1 MARPLKDG
9 ANYFPKDIDFYTDDK
24 VRLLRAEFGAKG
36 MYMLDYLLCEIYK
49 SGYYIQWDDDKCAL
63 VSDGAGCGCTP
74 EFVGEFVN
82 GCIRR
87 SFFNK
92 GVFDMFGVLT
102 SAGIQRRFIR
112 MLNQRTKY
120 TFIEEYFLLDIDDT
134 DDVPEGILNKLTF
147 KKIISNE
154 NSIIN
159 NENPVIN
166 TDNTQIKENQNKTEK
181 NIVDNSNRST
191 AVAAIVA
198 SYQQNIGMLSPK
210 VAEQLTSWL
219 DTVDVSLILYAIDQA
234 VENGVRKPVYI
245 YSILQ
250 NQYACGITTR
260 EQAEAAKVERQS
272 KKSTGK
278 KNTFQ
283 DYGSDGYETDLAI
296 TLQELGVGDNNEQS

>member
-1 MARPLKDG
+1 MSRELKKG
-9 ANYFPKDIDFYTDDK
+9 LDFFLLDTVLNTDME
-24 VRLLRAEFGAKG
+24 LLEAEFGLKGFAVVIKLWQKIYAEDGYYCEWTDEVALLFAKKVG
-36 MYMLDYLLCEIYK
+36 VNGNVVSEIIKASFKRGIFDKEMYDKYKILTSTGVQKRYFEAVSRRKQINVKADYLLIPDIKKMENVNINSINVNTNTENDNIYSQSK
-49 SGYYIQWDDDKCAL
+49 
-63 VSDGAGCGCTP
+63 
-74 EFVGEFVN
+74 EE
-82 GCIRR
+82 
-87 SFFNK
+87 NK
-92 GVFDMFGVLT
+92 
-102 SAGIQRRFIR
+102 R
-112 MLNQRTKY
+112 
-120 TFIEEYFLLDIDDT
+120 E
-134 DDVPEGILNKLTF
+134 
-147 KKIISNE
+147 E
-154 NSIIN
+154 NS
-159 NENPVIN
+159 
-166 TDNTQIKENQNKTEK
+166 
-181 NIVDNSNRST
+181 IVDNSNRST

-250 NQYACGITTR
+250 NQYDCGITTR